1 MLGFRLIDYFRENPP
16 AHSIESSVGIA
27 DHESIDLILPEAVK
41 HTLRTNA
48 KRG

>member
-1 MLGFRLIDYFRENPP
+1 MRSTGGPSDP
-16 AHSIESSVGIA
+16 IETSVGIA

-41 HTLRTNA
+41 YTLRTNA